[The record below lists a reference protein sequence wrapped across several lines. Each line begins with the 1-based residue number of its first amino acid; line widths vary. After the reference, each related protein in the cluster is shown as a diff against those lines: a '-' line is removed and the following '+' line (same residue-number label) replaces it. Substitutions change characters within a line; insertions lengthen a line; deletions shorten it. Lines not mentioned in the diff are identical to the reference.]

1 MIGARNA
8 RPAPVTRRHPDD
20 AGDRRGG
27 KAAWHSRA
35 RPQHRRQGRAREPQR
50 AAVDLTRAF
59 STRGQVVH
67 RSLLN
72 RRHDQHVRENA
83 PVERERASGSSRREP
98 AGKVDLDVVKIQKLM
113 IERISRLVDRLL
125 DGEEKFCPQRVV
137 SNRTPPPGVTISSSM
152 SGGNGAAGSISM
164 PTASRSRRSPTDG
177 DSNSIIVRHR
187 AYDSGGPDRGARCA
201 PEDRKAGKAHRVHQ
215 LARHTPC
222 SAAGAAPPHRREG

>member
-50 AAVDLTRAF
+50 AAVDLTELFHSRA
-59 STRGQVVH
+59 VVH

-83 PVERERASGSSRREP
+83 PVERERVRHERR
-98 AGKVDLDVVKIQKLM
+98 AGH
-113 IERISRLVDRLL
+113 
-125 DGEEKFCPQRVV
+125 QR
-137 SNRTPPPGVTISSSM
+137 NQISSTEKS
-152 SGGNGAAGSISM
+152 NAIVM
-164 PTASRSRRSPTDG
+164 P
-177 DSNSIIVRHR
+177 
-187 AYDSGGPDRGARCA
+187 
-201 PEDRKAGKAHRVHQ
+201 
-215 LARHTPC
+215 
-222 SAAGAAPPHRREG
+222 

>member
-83 PVERERASGSSRREP
+83 PVERERASGTSVAP
-98 AGKVDLDVVKIQKLM
+98 A
-113 IERISRLVDRLL
+113 IS
-125 DGEEKFCPQRVV
+125 GTQ
-137 SNRTPPPGVTISSSM
+137 ISSTEKS
-152 SGGNGAAGSISM
+152 NAIVM
-164 PTASRSRRSPTDG
+164 P
-177 DSNSIIVRHR
+177 
-187 AYDSGGPDRGARCA
+187 
-201 PEDRKAGKAHRVHQ
+201 
-215 LARHTPC
+215 
-222 SAAGAAPPHRREG
+222 